1 MDIMER
7 LEINKEKNMDIRI
20 LKKRKKELK
29 FTFEELSQKSG
40 VPIQTLHNIFRG
52 HTVNPR
58 VDTMQA
64 IERALGIGGQSLEW
78 TEEDKALGVGN
89 HSVPLSADDWEWL
102 ELKSETL
109 RLKGEEYYEML
120 KRMIKAAIEIK

>member
-1 MDIMER
+1 MDIQT
-7 LEINKEKNMDIRI
+7 
-20 LKKRKKELK
+20 LKARKKELNL
-29 FTFEELSQKSG
+29 TFEELSQRSG

-64 IERALGIGGQSLEW
+64 IERALGIGGQTLEW

-89 HSVPLSADDWEWL
+89 HPVYLSDRERKWM
-102 ELKSETL
+102 ELGSEVL
-109 RLKGEEYYEML
+109 RVKGEAYYEML
-120 KRMIKAAIEIK
+120 EQMIEAVIQIK